1 MIKSVAYFPL
11 QCAKNSV
18 PVMSAML
25 DSLRNAGIS
34 TQENSW
40 DADAVIIWSVLWSG
54 RMAANQAVWSHYRS
68 LGRPV
73 IVIDVGALYRGE
85 TWKIAVN
92 SITADG
98 YYGHTENLDWDRPRH
113 LGISLA
119 LNLTRNPRIVIAA
132 QHSRSLQVAGLVSM
146 EGWVIEQV
154 ERLRTV
160 TDRPIVV
167 RPHPRSA
174 LDSAG
179 LVHLPKDV
187 IIEQPQKI
195 DNTYDSYNLAF
206 DCHAMVNYNS
216 GPGIQAALAGT
227 RPIVDVSSLAHPVS
241 IQIEN
246 IDQPYTVD
254 RDQWLTEICH
264 TEYTVKEIAQ
274 GRWLTRLSPGLQ
286 RDHG

>member
-1 MIKSVAYFPL
+1 MR
-11 QCAKNSV
+11 
-18 PVMSAML
+18 AML
-25 DSLRNAGIS
+25 DSLHAAGIV

-40 DADAVIIWSVLWSG
+40 HADAVIIWSVLWAG

-73 IVIDVGALYRGE
+73 IIIDVGALYRGE
-85 TWKIAVN
+85 TWKIALN
-92 SITADG
+92 SVTATG
-98 YYGHTENLDWDRPRH
+98 YYGHTENLDWDRPRR

-119 LNLTRNPRIVIAA
+119 INVSRNPRIVIAA
-132 QHSRSLQVAGLVSM
+132 QHARSQQVVGLTST
-146 EGWVIEQV
+146 EGWVVDQV
-154 ERLRTV
+154 QRLRTV

-167 RPHPRSA
+167 RPHPRSP

-195 DNTYDSYNLAF
+195 ANTYDSYNLAF

-227 RPIVDVSSLAHPVS
+227 RPIVDQSSLAWPVS
-241 IQIEN
+241 IKIQD
-246 IDQPYTVD
+246 IDRPYDLD
-254 RDQWLTEICH
+254 RDQWLVEICH
-264 TEYTVKEIAQ
+264 TEYTVEEISQ
-274 GRWLTRLSPGLQ
+274 GQWYKRLESALKA
-286 RDHG
+286 